1 MAAVELKG
9 VSMKFGRVD
18 AIKSIDLEIP
28 DQEFLVLVGP
38 SGCGKST
45 LLRTIAGLEEPTE
58 GEILIDGVRVNDL
71 PVVARGVAMV
81 FQSYALYPHLT
92 VSENMGLALRIA
104 GVPKA
109 ERANKVL
116 AAARILRIEDLLAR
130 KPRELS
136 GGQSQRVAIGRAIV
150 REPKVFLFDEPLSN
164 LDAAL
169 RAQMRIELANL
180 HQTLR
185 TTMIFVTHDQIEAM
199 TLAERIVVLNAGK
212 IEQVGTPLE
221 LYREPRNLFVA
232 EFIGSP
238 KMNLLHASVRQ
249 VSGRVVQVVLPGG
262 RPFDIPIERADLAVG
277 DSVTVGLRPEVLS
290 IADGGF
296 LSGTVMVIEQLGSQV
311 MLHVDIGE
319 GTLVTVQC
327 PSDQPTRVGDRTS
340 VSLVEHP
347 RINLFDSKG
356 VAVQTCADAP
366 PAKGR
371 EHLI

>member
-1 MAAVELKG
+1 VATVELKG
-9 VSMKFGRVD
+9 VSMRFGHVD
-18 AIKSIDLEIP
+18 AIKSIDLVIQ

-58 GEILIDGVRVNDL
+58 GDILIDGARVNDL

-81 FQSYALYPHLT
+81 FQSYALYPHMT
-92 VSENMGLALRIA
+92 AADNMGLALRIA
-104 GVPKA
+104 GVAKA
-109 ERANKVL
+109 ERASKVL

-238 KMNLLHASVRQ
+238 KMNMLSASVRQ
-249 VSGRVVQVVLPGG
+249 VLGPAVQVVLPGG
-262 RPFDIPIERADLAVG
+262 RIFEIPIERADLAVG
-277 DSVTVGLRPEVLS
+277 DRVTVGLRPEVLS
-290 IADGGF
+290 ITDDEF
-296 LSGTVMVIEQLGSQV
+296 LSGTVTVIEQLGSQV

-319 GTLVTVQC
+319 GNLVTVQC
-327 PSDQPTRVGDRTS
+327 PSDQPTHIGDRIPL
-340 VSLVEHP
+340 SLVERP

-356 VAVQTCADAP
+356 VAIRTRADAP

-371 EHLI
+371 ERLM

>member
-9 VSMKFGRVD
+9 VSMRFGHFE
-18 AIKSIDLEIP
+18 AIKSIDLVIH

-58 GEILIDGVRVNDL
+58 GEILIDGVRVNDV

-92 VSENMGLALRIA
+92 VSENMSLALRIA
-104 GVPKA
+104 GVAKE
-109 ERANKVL
+109 ERATKVA

-169 RAQMRIELANL
+169 RTQMRIELAKL

-185 TTMIFVTHDQIEAM
+185 TTMIFVTHDQVEAM
-199 TLAERIVVLNAGK
+199 TLAERIVVLNRGR
-212 IEQVGTPLE
+212 IEQIGTPLE
-221 LYREPRNLFVA
+221 LYREPSNLFVA

-238 KMNLLHASVRQ
+238 KMNLLGGSVRQ
-249 VSGRVVQVVLPGG
+249 ASNRSVDVVLPRGHL
-262 RPFDIPIERADLAVG
+262 FEIPVENANLAVG
-277 DSVTVGLRPEVLS
+277 DGVTVGLRPEVLAV
-290 IADGGF
+290 ADGAF
-296 LSGTVMVIEQLGSQV
+296 LTGTVMVIEQLGSQV
-311 MLHVDIGE
+311 FLHVDIGE
-319 GTLVTVQC
+319 GALVTVQC
-327 PSDQPTRVGDRTS
+327 PSDQPTHVGERVPL
-340 VSLVEHP
+340 SLVKRA
-347 RINLFDSKG
+347 RINLFDGKG
-356 VAVQTCADAP
+356 MAIQVRDGAP
-366 PAKGR
+366 PTKSQKF
-371 EHLI
+371 LM